1 MASPILITGGTG
13 TLGRLVLARLRA
25 DGVEARVLSRHAH
38 DDEPGIAYVLG
49 DVATGDGLDAA
60 FDGVQTVLHLAG
72 GPKGDAAAAQVVL
85 EHARR
90 ARVGHLVAISVV
102 GAGAMPLRYFRE
114 KAGLERAVAAA
125 EVPWTVL
132 RAAQFHDFVLTMARS
147 LATMPVVPVP
157 RMRLQSVDADEVA
170 HRLVDLVHAAPAGLV
185 PDLVGPAVY
194 DAPDAVREYL
204 RAQGSRRPV
213 LPIGLPGKVGRAY
226 RDGAN
231 LAVENVVHGERSWT
245 DFLADRAQNGSVA
258 QPPIVAT

>member
-1 MASPILITGGTG
+1 MTSPILITGGTG

-25 DGVEARVLSRHAH
+25 EGIDTRVLSRHPH
-38 DDEPGIAYVLG
+38 HDEPGVAYAVG
-49 DVATGDGLDAA
+49 DVATGDGLEAA
-60 FDGVQTVLHLAG
+60 FDGVHTVLHLAG
-72 GPKGDAAAAQVVL
+72 GPKGDAAAAQVVA

-90 ARVGHLVAISVV
+90 AGVGHLVAISVV
-102 GAGAMPLRYFRE
+102 GADAMPLRYFRE

-132 RAAQFHDFVLTMARS
+132 RAAQFHDFVLTLARS
-147 LATMPVVPVP
+147 LAKMPVVPAP

-170 HRLVDLVHAAPAGLV
+170 HRLVDLALAAPAGLV

-194 DAPDAVREYL
+194 EAPDAVRTYL

-213 LPIGLPGKVGRAY
+213 LPFGLPGKVGRAY

-231 LAVENVVHGERSWT
+231 LAVEPVMHGERSWA
-245 DFLADRAQNGSVA
+245 DFLAERVGADAVTQL
-258 QPPIVAT
+258 PIVAA